1 MINDTIKSVKG
12 IIILNKRYLLQLRDN
27 KKNIYFPNFWG
38 LFGGRV
44 DIGETN
50 INALRREIKEEI
62 NLVVKVKQKILSTTY
77 NMIGLKKKRK
87 LIYYECNKI
96 KNTKMIL
103 TEGQR
108 FKLFRFD
115 ELNKLKVIPMDFVAI
130 NTHHYYL
137 NNYTSLYR

>member
-115 ELNKLKVIPMDFVAI
+115 ELNKLSNTDGFCII

>member
-44 DIGETN
+44 DIGETF
-50 INALRREIKEEI
+50 INALRREIKEEL

-77 NMIGLKKKRK
+77 NMIGLKKK
-87 LIYYECNKI
+87 EN
-96 KNTKMIL
+96 
-103 TEGQR
+103 
-108 FKLFRFD
+108 
-115 ELNKLKVIPMDFVAI
+115 
-130 NTHHYYL
+130 
-137 NNYTSLYR
+137 

>member
-77 NMIGLKKKRK
+77 NMIGLKKKTD
-87 LIYYECNKI
+87 L
-96 KNTKMIL
+96 L
-103 TEGQR
+103 
-108 FKLFRFD
+108 
-115 ELNKLKVIPMDFVAI
+115 
-130 NTHHYYL
+130 
-137 NNYTSLYR
+137 